1 MINPTISTA
10 SIDSKMA
17 ESVLHE
23 LGYSLQD
30 LSLEYGDVV
39 IASDDITHQLY
50 RSSIHSAY
58 NLFGYVWCENGL
70 YYVATNYYSSYKT
83 PEEAA
88 IQLLDRKVVTECV
101 RHIQQRRDAAPDY
114 D

>member
-1 MINPTISTA
+1 MINPTISTT
-10 SIDSKMA
+10 SIDAKMA

-23 LGYSLQD
+23 LGYMLQD

-39 IASDDITHQLY
+39 IPSGDITHQLY

-70 YYVATNYYSSYKT
+70 YYISTDYYSSYRT

-88 IQLLDRKVVTECV
+88 VMLIDKKVVAECV
-101 RHIQQRRDAAPDY
+101 RYIQDRRDAAPDY